1 MSALLRRDS
10 QALTYAIKT
19 SCEKK
24 ADIVA
29 QDEKES
35 GIRATLNF
43 GHTFG
48 HAIEAHMGYGKWLH
62 GEAVAAG
69 MCMAAELSFI
79 LGWLSESEKQR
90 IKQLCKKA
98 GLPVHKPSHMKADD
112 FIRYMQSDKK
122 NVSSEIRFV
131 LLKSIGESVLFDG
144 VDDASL
150 RPVSYTH
157 LTLPTI
163 CSV

>member
-1 MSALLRRDS
+1 MARDGDVLAEAVYRSCVNKAKVVAEDEREGGRR
-10 QALTYAIKT
+10 AI
-19 SCEKK
+19 
-24 ADIVA
+24 
-29 QDEKES
+29 
-35 GIRATLNF
+35 LNL

-48 HAIEAHMGYGKWLH
+48 HAIETAEGYGSWLH

-150 RPVSYTH
+150 RLAIERSQE
-157 LTLPTI
+157 
-163 CSV
+163 